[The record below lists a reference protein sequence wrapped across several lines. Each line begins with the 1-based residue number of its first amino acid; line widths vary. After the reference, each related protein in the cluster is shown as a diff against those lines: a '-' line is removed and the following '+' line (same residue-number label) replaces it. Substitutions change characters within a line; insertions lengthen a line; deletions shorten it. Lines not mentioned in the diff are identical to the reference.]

1 MAGTLFSKAMI
12 EFGLNTQN
20 ALQQLTSFQQRFAN
34 GIGQMKSLLV
44 GFVGFQG
51 LRGAYNTLTD
61 LVDVA
66 NKWNLPVEKVSQF
79 TNLFTQFG
87 GSAEEAVASLDKFQ
101 EMANQLR
108 FHSSGPLKEL
118 SAILRTNLSNKDYMG
133 VIQAIRSQWGQLN
146 ANARAEVQRMLG
158 VSSDAMRRML
168 ASSDQ
173 EFAAALKNSEK
184 FGKLTAENAEKLF
197 EMRKS
202 LAETKQAMTMAMAPV
217 LEALLPIV
225 NALRD
230 MAMWFNGLS
239 DSSKQFVAWA
249 VIIVPTA
256 LKVAGSIMKIVGA
269 FKLLKGLGAVGTAAK
284 AVGAAAGAG
293 ISGTVAA
300 GGAIAGTV
308 AGLGYLAYKGYEL
321 ENKQRNR
328 TDGEKAYL
336 NNLVSQITGINPKV
350 HPNANMSMASPEHSG
365 NMNDWVGKSSPTN
378 NVTQTINIYGIKGA
392 EDIAPAL
399 RSVVMQNMSPTQG
412 YGG

>member
-66 NKWNLPVEKVSQF
+66 NKWDLPVEKVSQF

-146 ANARAEVQRMLG
+146 ASARAEVQRMLG

-184 FGKLTAENAEKLF
+184 FGKLTVVSLFNVSPRKYLCQCECGGQAIVQPGNLKDGHTQSCGCISSLGQEK
-197 EMRKS
+197 
-202 LAETKQAMTMAMAPV
+202 
-217 LEALLPIV
+217 I
-225 NALRD
+225 N
-230 MAMWFNGLS
+230 
-239 DSSKQFVAWA
+239 
-249 VIIVPTA
+249 
-256 LKVAGSIMKIVGA
+256 
-269 FKLLKGLGAVGTAAK
+269 
-284 AVGAAAGAG
+284 
-293 ISGTVAA
+293 
-300 GGAIAGTV
+300 
-308 AGLGYLAYKGYEL
+308 
-321 ENKQRNR
+321 
-328 TDGEKAYL
+328 AYL
-336 NNLVSQITGINPKV
+336 SANKIHFKPEYSVPIIGFDGLARYDFAILNSHNKAKILIEYHGKQHYEVAYSWNDSEEDLKDRQRKDELKRQWAKEHNIPLYEIPYWEFENIEIILNEMFSKV
-350 HPNANMSMASPEHSG
+350 GDN
-365 NMNDWVGKSSPTN
+365 
-378 NVTQTINIYGIKGA
+378 
-392 EDIAPAL
+392 
-399 RSVVMQNMSPTQG
+399 
-412 YGG
+412 